1 MLSTMEMPGYRV
13 RWFLVGI
20 LLCSVFAV
28 VGRAVYETERLALLN
43 LEEQFRSRVDVAE
56 PFLRSY
62 VENLLKRERD
72 IAERELSADTIPA
85 ATFDTVVR
93 AFGFE
98 AAVVTDSK
106 STLLHVYPAKP
117 QALGTYVGG
126 RYAHLRNALVD
137 GAAISSVVPSAAI
150 GAPIVG
156 FAVRYGTASGTRV
169 FSGAYDVRMMPLH
182 VYMSNLLAFR
192 SASADL
198 IDANGAIVASNRRGD
213 VRSRELQDVDP
224 SLVAALRATAGYG
237 TYDGK
242 IGSRIFVKRAVT
254 STPWRL
260 VLAVD
265 EQELHAPL
273 GGKRRW
279 LHWGLFAGWFAATL
293 ATALLWRRLYGTPPS
308 LEAR

>member
-1 MLSTMEMPGYRV
+1 MEMPGHRI
-13 RWFLVGI
+13 RWVLVGI
-20 LLCSVFAV
+20 LLCSLFAV
-28 VGRAVYETERLALLN
+28 VGRTVYETERFAQHN
-43 LEEQFRSRVDVAE
+43 LQEQFRSHVDVAE

-72 IAERELSADTIPA
+72 IAERELSADPIPA
-85 ATFDTVVR
+85 PAFDTVVR

-98 AAVVTDSK
+98 AAVLTDAASK
-106 STLLHVYPAKP
+106 LLHVYPAKP

-137 GAAISSVVPSAAI
+137 GAAVSSVVPSAAI

-156 FAVRYGTASGTRV
+156 FAVRYRTASGTRV

-182 VYMSNLLAFR
+182 AYMSNLLAFR
-192 SASADL
+192 GASVDL
-198 IDANGAIVASNRRGD
+198 IDADGAIVSSNRRAD
-213 VRSRELQDVDP
+213 VRSRELQKVDP
-224 SLVAALRATAGYG
+224 SLVAALRAATGHG

-242 IGSRIFVKRAVT
+242 LGSRIFVQRAVT

-265 EQELHAPL
+265 EQELYAPL

-279 LHWGLFAGWFAATL
+279 LYWGLFAAWCATTL
-293 ATALLWRRLYGTPPS
+293 VTTQLLRRLYGTPPS
-308 LEAR
+308 LEARKPL